1 MWILEIENAK
11 SDVRTYNFNS
21 YSELDSFF
29 QKYLSNR
36 DLKEYETEKMFSF
49 NEDSAKEQGELYYF
63 DDGAFHGN
71 YVIREN

>member
-11 SDVRTYNFNS
+11 SDVRTYDFEH
-21 YSELDSFF
+21 YHQLDRFF
-29 QKYLSNR
+29 QKYLSHR
-36 DLKEYETEKMFSF
+36 DLEERETDRMFSLQ
-49 NEDSAKEQGELYYF
+49 EDNTKEQGELYYF